1 MYGIGCKVGSV
12 DKTDIGRDEKYTC
25 VTGKV
30 MCNPIMQAKLLNK
43 AKVDLNVVVGLC
55 VGHDSLFYKYA
66 KGITTTLVTKDRVLA
81 HNPVGALYQ
90 ARAYYKKLLLAP
102 VGEEPDYSGA
112 NLGSIK

>member
-1 MYGIGCKVGSV
+1 M
-12 DKTDIGRDEKYTC
+12 DKTDIGIDEQYTC

-66 KGITTTLVTKDRVLA
+66 KGITTTLVTRTECSPTTLSA
-81 HNPVGALYQ
+81 RCTRRGLTTRASACAGRRGARIIPEQ
-90 ARAYYKKLLLAP
+90 ISAA
-102 VGEEPDYSGA
+102 
-112 NLGSIK
+112 